1 MKWSKVS
8 HIGLVR
14 ETNEDNSLVCED
26 LQLLAVADGMGG
38 HQAGEVASR
47 LALET
52 IAAYVKRNNGDITA
66 NPGAALIKA
75 LAEANKKIYQQ
86 AQQEPVYH
94 GMGTTIT
101 AAFLTPGKVNLA
113 HVGDSRA
120 YLIHN
125 REIRLVTDDHSLV
138 NELIKNGG
146 ITVDEASRH
155 PHRNVLTRA
164 VGSASRVDV
173 DLYEVEV
180 VPGDILVLCTDG
192 LSNLLSP
199 DEIRDTV
206 NSGAALDEAAAG
218 LIDRALA
225 GGGSDNITVILC
237 MIE

>member
-14 ETNEDNSLVCED
+14 KTNEDNSLVCED

-52 IAAYVKRNNGDITA
+52 IAAYVTRNNGAITA
-66 NPGAALIKA
+66 NPGAVLQKA

-86 AQQEPVYH
+86 ARQEPIYH

-101 AAFLTPGKVNLA
+101 AAFLTPGKVHLA

-120 YLIHN
+120 YLIHDG
-125 REIRLVTDDHSLV
+125 EIRLVTNDHSLV
-138 NELIKNGG
+138 NELVKNGG
-146 ITVDEASRH
+146 ITVDEANRH

-164 VGSASRVDV
+164 VGSAPGVDV
-173 DLYEVEV
+173 DLYEEAV

-199 DEIRDTV
+199 DEIKDTV
-206 NSGAALDEAAAG
+206 TAAATLDEGAAG